1 MPTPM
6 IPACCSISVK
16 RWPDRGT
23 GRGRSRRSSRRWTP
37 TRAIRAC
44 PIISASWSSSSTRR
58 RKRVGRSIVSSG
70 LRRAG
75 TRVRSRMRNSGWL
88 RCASVVVPVVLC
100 AAPTAARAQQRAAYE
115 ELQTFSG
122 VLNHIRLNYP
132 DSVSYTE
139 LVAAA
144 IRGVLRSLDP
154 HSRFES
160 RVEFERQN
168 ALERGEVFTVGVAL
182 EEVDGAATVFAVAPR
197 SPAAKG
203 GILPGDRVL
212 ALNDTAVAGLGMSTP
227 TLRPAGGRGSKVRLQ
242 LERGPRL
249 EPDTFSVTL
258 KRSPYEVRSVSMIR
272 MADSVTAFV
281 RLEDFMGKA
290 ADEMHDALK
299 KLQGMHAQRL
309 ILDLRGNPG
318 GSVTF
323 AVEIASEF
331 FPKGTVVF
339 RTQGRKRDVD
349 TTYVTKRDGEF
360 RLWPI
365 VVLIDE
371 RSASAAEALAGS
383 LQDHDRAL
391 LVGRRSFGKAL
402 MQSLFLLPS
411 GDNVWLTIGRVLTPN
426 GRFIQRRYR
435 GIGYEQYLSFAG
447 RSGAQEDT
455 STIFKTDAGREVRG
469 GGGIAPDGVVPIVAP
484 LPVWWSAAADS
495 GLDDA
500 VSDSVAHT
508 LPLTPAARAAW
519 LDAAAEWRAKPL
531 PPLPPPVPPP
541 LPGVAPTHSLPHP
554 RPARI
559 LAART
564 TEVRWGLDARE
575 AF

>member
-1 MPTPM
+1 MRSLTSLLLALLLVSPSAAQTPQR
-6 IPACCSISVK
+6 SV
-16 RWPDRGT
+16 
-23 GRGRSRRSSRRWTP
+23 
-37 TRAIRAC
+37 
-44 PIISASWSSSSTRR
+44 
-58 RKRVGRSIVSSG
+58 
-70 LRRAG
+70 
-75 TRVRSRMRNSGWL
+75 
-88 RCASVVVPVVLC
+88 
-100 AAPTAARAQQRAAYE
+100 YE

-122 VLNHIRLNYP
+122 VLNYIRLNYP
-132 DSVSYTE
+132 DSVGYGE

-144 IRGVLRSLDP
+144 IRGVLHSLDP
-154 HSRFES
+154 HSRFVS

-168 ALERGEVFTVGVAL
+168 ALARGELFTVGLSL
-182 EEVDGAATVFAVAPR
+182 EDVEGAATVLAVAR
-197 SPAAKG
+197 GSPAAKG
-203 GILPGDRVL
+203 GVLPGDRVVT
-212 ALNDTAVAGLGMSTP
+212 LNDTSVAGLGME
-227 TLRPAGGRGSKVRLQ
+227 TLELRLAGERGSKVRLA

-258 KRSPYEVRSVSMIR
+258 KRGPFDVKSVSIVR
-272 MADSVTAFV
+272 MMDATTGYL
-281 RLEDFMGKA
+281 RLEDFMGTAA
-290 ADEMHDALK
+290 ADVHAGLK
-299 KLQGMHAQRL
+299 TLNGMGAVGM

-318 GSVTF
+318 GVVTA
-323 AVEIASEF
+323 AVDIAGEF
-331 FPKGTVVF
+331 FPKNTVVF
-339 RTQGRKRDVD
+339 RTRGRKRDVD
-349 TTYVTKRDGEF
+349 TTYVTKRDGDF

-402 MQSLFLLPS
+402 MQSVFLLPA

-447 RSGAQEDT
+447 RSGAEEDT

-469 GGGIAPDGVVPIVAP
+469 GGGIAPDVVVPIVAP

-508 LPLTPAARAAW
+508 LAITPAARAAW
-519 LDAAAEWRAKPL
+519 LNAPAEWRAKLVSPFL
-531 PPLPPPVPPP
+531 TRVRSRL
-541 LPGVAPTHSLPHP
+541 GVAAVTDSLLEQ
-554 RPARI
+554 RLARI

-564 TEVRWGLDARE
+564 AEVRWGPAARE
-575 AF
+575 EFIVRNDPTIRVALDQFTRLKALLAPAPK